1 MSSAASIASASES
14 EFLTQDW
21 EGFGTQEEAPLVLD
35 SGVRGVGAVNQTD
48 EIIFGE
54 TIVFIPSQSAAAKV
68 CGARVG
74 SSSGKKCIILK
85 KKKTSAPP
93 EAKASDEQKY
103 REKKMRKVRVAV

>member
-85 KKKTSAPP
+85 NEEDKCTTRSKGI
-93 EAKASDEQKY
+93 
-103 REKKMRKVRVAV
+103 